1 MQWYS
6 FFILSNTLQ
15 FSTSIRL
22 HSDCNMTMFCRQI
35 LTPLIHHH
43 RYFTRTLKHL
53 VVYEGLDVASLPSS
67 GLSNLLRLLQH
78 VTSLESIE
86 FHGRKC
92 PQQQQ
97 QHNQQGHSREPLQFF
112 KLLKRLPLRRLVI
125 EDCGYYEDVDYF
137 ELEQDDSV
145 FKNTIE
151 ELSVMHSRS
160 YEITRSISSFKNLRF
175 LVLHGDYGQTS
186 VENVRFA
193 AAGALSKLESLDI
206 GSKELD
212 LFRKSPILLP
222 KLRTF
227 KAGSSVGSSFLEFL
241 PQLDRLECSFDT
253 HCVDFDD
260 FNRGLRY
267 LNHIDASY
275 WTIIDED
282 KSEDC
287 VCEDV
292 WEKISSSFLDLTE
305 LHLGGFQGKIPL
317 SMIPSLRQLHLTMYL
332 GDNDDLYNSVCV
344 DDEEG
349 ENVHG
354 LEVLSIDCPTD
365 RMLDYYSGSLDI
377 DDTLASLKSLTSL
390 ELHCCAV
397 GPLFFSSIECLTQL
411 KMLDLSYVRI
421 ECRDWMP
428 ALSQLSS
435 LRWLKIDSR
444 NFLRENHDPAI
455 LAYVEE
461 LIVLNIRLDDPR
473 NRIQTI
479 FPLRADLIT
488 DLLPITT
495 KISSSFPY
503 LESLTLDIRCCPPL
517 HDGSGVEP
525 LSQLSRLD
533 YLKITLSPHHF
544 NGLDSPFIS
553 PYHKCEQYRTSV
565 QRHLPSVANIIVH
578 DQAGL
583 F

>member
-1 MQWYS
+1 MPVPSLAGYNYESSSSSPPLVFCDKCKTTLATSRLLPCCTVALCGSCCADFMRAKMPCPQCRRQFRGVAPVASASQYVTPQQLQECSDLAPRPKVREYPPRYNLTFYTLVLEHLEFETVTYKIPGKRRRRQIPGKRLVTRTSGQGKRLVTRTSGQVASLLSSFRPLLNCSIVPALLSHDEFFRILPEQQRMQRYS

-15 FSTSIRL
+15 FSSSIRL
-22 HSDCNMTMFCRQI
+22 HSDCNMTMFCQQI

-53 VVYEGLDVASLPSS
+53 VVYEGLDVSSLPSS
-67 GLSNLLRLLQH
+67 GLSNLLRLLQS

-86 FHGRKC
+86 FHGLKC

-97 QHNQQGHSREPLQFF
+97 QQQGHSREPLQFF

-175 LVLHGDYGQTS
+175 LVLRGDYGQTS

-212 LFRKSPILLP
+212 LFRQSPILLP

-227 KAGSSVGSSFLEFL
+227 KANSSVGSRFLEFL

-253 HCVDFDD
+253 HSVEFDY

-267 LNHIDASY
+267 LNNIDASY

-282 KSEDC
+282 ESEDC

-292 WEKISSSFLDLTE
+292 WEEISSSFLFK
-305 LHLGGFQGKIPL
+305 GRF
-317 SMIPSLRQLHLTMYL
+317 
-332 GDNDDLYNSVCV
+332 LY
-344 DDEEG
+344 
-349 ENVHG
+349 
-354 LEVLSIDCPTD
+354 
-365 RMLDYYSGSLDI
+365 
-377 DDTLASLKSLTSL
+377 
-390 ELHCCAV
+390 
-397 GPLFFSSIECLTQL
+397 Q
-411 KMLDLSYVRI
+411 
-421 ECRDWMP
+421 
-428 ALSQLSS
+428 
-435 LRWLKIDSR
+435 
-444 NFLRENHDPAI
+444 
-455 LAYVEE
+455 
-461 LIVLNIRLDDPR
+461 
-473 NRIQTI
+473 
-479 FPLRADLIT
+479 
-488 DLLPITT
+488 
-495 KISSSFPY
+495 
-503 LESLTLDIRCCPPL
+503 
-517 HDGSGVEP
+517 
-525 LSQLSRLD
+525 
-533 YLKITLSPHHF
+533 
-544 NGLDSPFIS
+544 
-553 PYHKCEQYRTSV
+553 
-565 QRHLPSVANIIVH
+565 
-578 DQAGL
+578 
-583 F
+583 